1 MKKAVIR
8 NRIILHTDDEL
19 AKKIIDELTHRIP
32 PRNHM
37 ETVKIL
43 KLWNRI
49 TPSTYSIP
57 SGRMDLIPED
67 YEIIDKRADV
77 PIELPEFK
85 FTLRPSQMDVYNE
98 VDSSCIIN
106 AAPSYGKTFTALALL
121 SKLKQKTLV
130 ITHTT
135 ALRDQWAREV
145 EKVYG
150 FSPGII
156 GSGRFDI
163 VPDIVIANT
172 QTLVKKLPE
181 VKDKFGALVVDEC
194 LDYEVSI
201 DTSEGPMKLGVIV
214 NNKLAVKVR
223 SFDLETG
230 KEVFKPVVNWY
241 RNPETNCL
249 KIKTSISTLKATSNH
264 SIYVEKNGEIVK
276 LRADELKVG
285 DNLVLSLSTHNNIEV
300 TPIKS
305 IEPSTLTGNHRYNIE
320 VADTHTYYAN
330 SILVANCHHSPS
342 STFSEI
348 VDKMESKY
356 KIGLSGTIVRK
367 DGQHVVLPGYFSS
380 KLIQPPAENAATP
393 VIFTVASK
401 IPFPSGSTWG
411 EQVTNLEC
419 YTPEYQQLVVTLA
432 DMAAD
437 AGHKVLV
444 VASRVEFLEKA
455 PGMCKNSAISITGS
469 VKDLEERNDLLASLS
484 SSNSILFGTMSIFSE
499 GISQNDLSCLILAT
513 PINNDSLLEQLIGRV
528 VRIKEGKKQ
537 PVVFDI
543 HLDGAMTKRQ
553 ASSRMGFYMRKG
565 FEIKKLT

>member
-8 NRIILHTDDEL
+8 NRIILHTDTEL
-19 AKKIIDELTHRIP
+19 GQKIIDTLTHRIP
-32 PRNHM
+32 PRSHM
-37 ETVKIL
+37 DMPKIL

-57 SGRMDLIPED
+57 SGREDLIPEG

-77 PIELPEFK
+77 PVSFPEFK
-85 FTLRPSQMDVYNE
+85 FVLRPSQLDVYNE
-98 VDSSCIIN
+98 VNSSCIIN

-121 SKLKQKTLV
+121 GKLKQKALV
-130 ITHTT
+130 VTHTT
-135 ALRDQWAREV
+135 ALRDQWAEEV

-163 VPDIVIANT
+163 VPNIVIANT
-172 QTLVKKLPE
+172 QTLVKKINE
-181 VKDKFGALVVDEC
+181 VKDKFGVLVVDEC
-194 LDYEVSI
+194 LDYEASI
-201 DTSEGPMKLGVIV
+201 DTSEGPVKLGVIV

-230 KEVFKPVVNWY
+230 TEVFKPVVNWY
-241 RNPETNCL
+241 KNPETNCL
-249 KIKTSISTLKATSNH
+249 KIKTSTNTLKATSNH

-285 DNLVLSLSTHNNIEV
+285 DNLILPLSTHSNISV

-330 SILVANCHHSPS
+330 GVLVANCHHTPS
-342 STFSEI
+342 STFTEI

-356 KIGLSGTIVRK
+356 KIGLSGTLVRK
-367 DGQHVVLPGYFSS
+367 DGQHVVLPDYFSS
-380 KLIQPPAENAATP
+380 KLIQPPSENAAIP
-393 VIFTVASK
+393 VIFTVDSK
-401 IPFPSGSTWG
+401 IKFPEGKTWADR
-411 EQVTNLEC
+411 VTNLEC
-419 YTPEYQQLVVTLA
+419 YTPEYQNLIVKLA
-432 DMAAD
+432 DLAAD

-444 VASRVEFLEKA
+444 VGSRVEFLEKA
-455 PGMCKNSAISITGS
+455 PSMCKNSAISITGS
-469 VKDLEERNDLLASLS
+469 VKDLEERNGLLASLS

-537 PVVFDI
+537 PIVFDI
-543 HLDGAMTKRQ
+543 HLDGAMTKKQ
-553 ASSRMGFYMRKG
+553 ASSRMGFYIRKG
-565 FEIKKLT
+565 FEVKKLT